1 MMLTWSD
8 RFTPYANRLI
18 PSAIRGLASL
28 PRADDTISFGPG
40 EPDPTLFPIDEVRD
54 RLAAIMA
61 EPAVARAALQYGP
74 TEGELGLRE
83 HLARY
88 MAAKGVACTPANIL
102 LSNGAQQAL
111 DLVVE
116 LLVQPGARVMAQA
129 PCYPGALQIFSAHG
143 ADVVP
148 IGTDGPRP
156 ALIYAMA
163 TFCNP
168 TGLSLAEDQ
177 RGDLVALARRL
188 DTVLVEDDPY
198 EVLRYDGHDLPPLL
212 GFERS
217 IEAARTLYLG
227 TFSKSVA
234 PGFRVGWIVAPAQV
248 IDKLVLMKQSEDL
261 QAGTLAQAC
270 LSGVFDFVT
279 RDHAPRLRD
288 AYRLRRDTMVAALDL
303 EMRNLGHW
311 RVPDGGFFLWL
322 TLPGIKDTGA
332 LLARAALAGV
342 TFVPGAAFHPAG
354 GGENAL
360 RLSYSAAPV
369 GRIAEGVARLAQVVR
384 DARV

>member
-1 MMLTWSD
+1 MLTWSD
-8 RFTPYANRLI
+8 RFTPYARRII

-28 PRADDTISFGPG
+28 PRAADTISFGPG
-40 EPDPTLFPIDEVRD
+40 EPDPTLFPVDEVRD
-54 RLAAIMA
+54 GLVALMA
-61 EPAVARAALQYGP
+61 EPAAARAALQYGP
-74 TEGELGLRE
+74 TEGDPALRA
-83 HLARY
+83 HLCRY

-102 LSNGAQQAL
+102 LTNGSQQAL

-116 LLVQPGARVMAQA
+116 LLVQPGARVMAQS
-129 PCYPGALQIFSAHG
+129 PCYPGALQVFQAHG

-148 IGTDGPRP
+148 IAADAPRP

-177 RGDLVALARRL
+177 RSDLVALAHGL

-198 EVLRYDGHDLPPLL
+198 EVLRYDGVDLPPLL
-212 GFERS
+212 GFERT
-217 IEAARTLYLG
+217 IETARTIYLG

-234 PGFRVGWIVAPAQV
+234 PGFRVGWIVAPAAV
-248 IDKLVLMKQSEDL
+248 VEKLALMKQSEDL

-270 LSGVFDFVT
+270 LAGLFDFATTV
-279 RDHAPRLRD
+279 HAPRLRE
-288 AYRLRRDTMVAALDL
+288 AYRVRRDAMLSALDL
-303 EMRNLGHW
+303 EMRNLAHW
-311 RVPDGGFFLWL
+311 SKPEGGFFLWL
-322 TLPGIKDTGA
+322 TVPGIGDTTA

-342 TFVPGAAFHPAG
+342 TFVPGAAFHAAG
-354 GGENAL
+354 GGGNTL

-369 GRIAEGVARLAQVVR
+369 GRIAEGVARLARLIR
-384 DARV
+384 DSPV